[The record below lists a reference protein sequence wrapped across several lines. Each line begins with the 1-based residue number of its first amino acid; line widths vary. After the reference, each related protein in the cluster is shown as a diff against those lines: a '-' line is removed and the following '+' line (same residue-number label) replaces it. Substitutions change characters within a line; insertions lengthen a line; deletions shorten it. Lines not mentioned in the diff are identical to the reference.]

1 MTSRDRRL
9 EAGFL
14 AVGARAHGQ
23 AGAGWARHARV
34 RLEAGEDTY
43 GERWSTLGTD
53 ALLDELAEEAA
64 DLGAWGALTRQ
75 ALDLEPVDAAT
86 IHRVAAALDRAA
98 EAGAAAYAAL
108 LDARQALDRDPVT
121 PDSTR
126 FSAPEQGTPAGKET
140 QDKQRFRAP
149 DEGRA

>member
-1 MTSRDRRL
+1 MTSRDRRF

-14 AVGARAHGQ
+14 AVAARAHGQ
-23 AGAGWARHARV
+23 AGAGWVRHARV
-34 RLEAGEDTY
+34 RLEAGEESY
-43 GERWSTLGTD
+43 GERWTTLGTE

-64 DLGAWGALTRQ
+64 DLGAWGALARQ
-75 ALDLEPVDAAT
+75 ALDLEPVDTAT
-86 IHRVAAALDRAA
+86 VHHVAAALDRMA

-108 LDARQALDRDPVT
+108 LDGRQALDRDPVT

-126 FSAPEQGTPAGKET
+126 FSAPERGTPAGKET